1 MDINTIIIIVLLVV
15 LGLLMMF
22 VVPRWRLKRANR
34 QVIQIF
40 REHNAIDI
48 KNAKMIDELGL
59 RPRGMMEG
67 MFRGRD
73 YKPYALSILMR
84 AEIIQR
90 TEDGRLYLSEEKLIG
105 SGLEGRAS
113 YYR

>member
-1 MDINTIIIIVLLVV
+1 MDVNSIIILVLLFV
-15 LGLLMMF
+15 LLLAAIF
-22 VVPRWRLKRANR
+22 IIPRWRLKRAIR

-40 REHNAIDI
+40 KEHNATGI
-48 KNAKMIDELGL
+48 KNAKTDEELGL

-73 YKPYALSILMR
+73 YKPYALSALMR
-84 AEIIQR
+84 AEIINR
-90 TEDGRLYLSEEKLIG
+90 TEDGKLYLSEEKLME